1 MRQKDKEWVEHVVNC
16 EGAKFAM
23 DVADVREGVSATRLD
38 TNKRLDGI
46 VSVVERNR
54 QHSDATLIY
63 LKKSMRALLEHFGLT
78 IRHNPSS
85 YTVVKKGKKNE
96 GGNMSY
102 DIDLVDPVTN
112 EVLTLDGVHQMKGGT
127 YRIGGTDEATLNVT
141 YNYGKHYYRV
151 FGDGGIR
158 TIYGMTGA
166 ESIPVLEGAIAQL
179 GDEIDP
185 DYWTATEGNAKQA
198 LCQLLAFAKM
208 RPDGVWAG
216 D

>member
-23 DVADVREGVSATRLD
+23 DVADVREEVSATRLD

-63 LKKSMRALLEHFGLT
+63 LEKSMRALLEHFGLT

-96 GGNMSY
+96 GE
-102 DIDLVDPVTN
+102 T
-112 EVLTLDGVHQMKGGT
+112 
-127 YRIGGTDEATLNVT
+127 
-141 YNYGKHYYRV
+141 
-151 FGDGGIR
+151 
-158 TIYGMTGA
+158 
-166 ESIPVLEGAIAQL
+166 
-179 GDEIDP
+179 
-185 DYWTATEGNAKQA
+185 
-198 LCQLLAFAKM
+198 
-208 RPDGVWAG
+208 
-216 D
+216 